1 MHTKHLLDPSL
12 SNVESVCEEVRA
24 STDKASQ
31 TRILFHY
38 NGHGMPEATDLGEI
52 WVFNK
57 RYDKFKPV
65 PISLIH
71 VASSTAADA

>member
-1 MHTKHLLDPSL
+1 M
-12 SNVESVCEEVRA
+12 ESVCEEVRA
-24 STDKASQ
+24 STDKVSQ

-65 PISLIH
+65 PISVIH
-71 VASSTAADA
+71 VSPHPLPDI